1 MDDLSLANL
10 LGEKFHPLQPEVI
23 LATEF
28 EVAVVGGMGAGKSYA
43 ACVAAIRHG
52 AKYPGARV
60 LIGRYTYREM
70 VDSTKFLFFQIVESK
85 GLKKYF
91 DRPRNWNYKEGTNYA
106 RMIDGSEFIFSNLD
120 QKLDR
125 HKNVEYSFIFIDQ
138 GEEIPYEV
146 YELLRQRCR
155 YTVCPSEDRHIITVA
170 NDEGDTWL
178 RQRFL
183 TFESPHGR
191 PTKQASRRLIRGD
204 SLQNPHLDEG
214 ARAQL
219 LSLPPELQARWI
231 WATMDAGSSR
241 LLPELKVIPPVAIP
255 PHWPRWL
262 GVDPARSTGV
272 TCAEWITV
280 NPDREEYHGILPN
293 APHFYQEYWAEGRD
307 AEIHARAIDTTT
319 GPFLLRGRVMDQTA
333 WHSALKSAKFGQIS
347 VADLYI
353 QAGLPV
359 HPSSGDEWTRVMLFT
374 NAQRRGL
381 TVSENCTNL
390 IRQAPRYRV
399 KGQYSAFGPMKIEAK
414 QKFHSVD
421 AAGYVLSVLP
431 QRAGPV
437 DISKERQMF
446 PIGEGVDYGSR
457 VHWEGILANL
467 PKMRGESI
475 ITPEFDEAEFGQE
488 EVRDKRN
495 RPGNQED
502 DLAW

>member
-1 MDDLSLANL
+1 MDELSLGYL
-10 LGEKFHPLQPEVI
+10 LGEKYHPLQPEVI

-43 ACVAAIRHG
+43 ACVASFRHA
-52 AKYPGARV
+52 AKFPGARV

-70 VDSTKFLFFQIVESK
+70 VDSTKFLFFKIMEAK
-85 GLKKYF
+85 GLVKYF
-91 DRPRNWNYKEGTNYA
+91 DRPRNWNYKEGTNYGH
-106 RMIDGSEFIFSNLD
+106 MINGSEFIFSNLD

-155 YTVCPSEDRHIITVA
+155 YTICPSTERHIITVA

-183 TFESPHGR
+183 TFESPHGH
-191 PTKQASRRLIRGD
+191 PTAKATRRLIRGD

-219 LSLPPELQARWI
+219 LSLPPELQSRWI

-241 LLPELKVIPPVAIP
+241 LLPEFRVIPAVVIP
-255 PHWPRWL
+255 QHWPRWI

-272 TCAEWITV
+272 TCALWVTI

-307 AEIHARAIDTTT
+307 SEIHARAIDQMT
-319 GPFLLRGRVMDQTA
+319 GPNLLKGRVMDQSA
-333 WHSALKSAKFGQIS
+333 WAATLKSSKYGQLT

-359 HPSSGDEWTRVMLFT
+359 SPSSGDEWTRVMLFT
-374 NAQRRGL
+374 QAHRRGL
-381 TVSENCTNL
+381 TVADVCINL
-390 IRQAPRYRV
+390 IRQGPRYRV
-399 KGQYSAFGPMKIEAK
+399 KGQFGAFGPIKIEAK
-414 QKFHSVD
+414 QKYHSVD
-421 AAGYVLSVLP
+421 AGGYALSILP
-431 QRAGPV
+431 TKAVAV
-437 DISKERQMF
+437 DISKERPMF
-446 PIGEGVDYGSR
+446 HIYEGVDQGSR
-457 VHWEGILANL
+457 LHWEGVLSQL
-467 PKMRGESI
+467 PKVRGASI
-475 ITPEFDEAEFGQE
+475 ITPGFDEAEFSQE
-488 EVRDKRN
+488 EVKDRRGSEKESN
-495 RPGNQED
+495 ED
-502 DLAW
+502 LVW